1 MHFFKIKRI
10 LTAALLSATVFS
22 AVVFSVSPAMATNN
36 TDTESDR
43 SSDTSDSSGEISW
56 PKGPKVN
63 SKSAVLMD
71 VDSGTVLYSKK
82 PNAKHYPA
90 SITKIMTAMVALEH
104 SSLDETVTYSKDAVA
119 QSYGGTSSISRDI
132 GEKMTMEES
141 LYGMM
146 LESANECAWA
156 IAEHV
161 GGTEENFIKMMN
173 DKAKSLGCT
182 HTHFD
187 NPNGL
192 PDKEHWTSALD
203 MAKISRAAY
212 QNPIFA
218 KITGTKTYVIPPTN
232 KHKDSTYLNN
242 HHCMLN
248 YYHTSRY
255 LYDYCVGGK
264 TGYTVAAK
272 STLVTYAKK
281 DGRTLVCVVMCAQ
294 TPNHWLDTRKLL
306 DWGFENF
313 KSVKVSDLSNLS
325 VDSSKLGTTN
335 YGADSSLIS
344 VDDSSTIMIPKNA
357 SESDVTTSLKKSSS
371 SDGSVIGLMEFK
383 YGNKKVGTC
392 QLKADSSEESSY
404 PFHNLSANEADKNGN
419 SSSFIQVNIFL
430 IVIAAALALAAAIGI
445 FLLLRHIYWSVSKH
459 QRDVHSAKKGRI
471 KYKKIRN
478 NDKH

>member
-1 MHFFKIKRI
+1 MHFLNFKRI
-10 LTAALLSATVFS
+10 FSVVLVSATVFS
-22 AVVFSVSPAMATNN
+22 TCVTVASPVYAADSTK
-36 TDTESDR
+36 
-43 SSDTSDSSGEISW
+43 SSSSSDSSSGEVLW
-56 PKGPKVN
+56 PKGPGVE

-82 PNAKHYPA
+82 PNDKHYPA
-90 SITKIMTAMVALEH
+90 SITKVMTALVALEN
-104 SSLDETVTYSKDAVA
+104 SSLDDVVTYSADAVA

-146 LESANECAWA
+146 HESANECAWA

-161 GGTEENFIKMMN
+161 GGTEENFVKMMN
-173 DKAKSLGCT
+173 EKAKSLGCT

-192 PDKEHWTSALD
+192 PDKKHWTTALD

-212 QNPIFA
+212 QNPVFA

-248 YYHTSRY
+248 YYHTSKY

-306 DWGFENF
+306 DWGFKNF
-313 KSVKVSDLSNLS
+313 KSVKVSELSSLTQ
-325 VDSSKLGTTN
+325 DTSKLGSTN

-344 VDDSSTIMIPKNA
+344 VDNSATIMIPKKA
-357 SESDVTTSLKKSSS
+357 SESDVSVSLSKSSS
-371 SDGSVIGLMEFK
+371 SDDSVIGLMVFK
-383 YGNKKVGTC
+383 YGTKKVGTY
-392 QLKADSSEESSY
+392 QLKANSSDETSY
-404 PFHNLSANEADKNGN
+404 PFHNLSAKDN
-419 SSSFIQVNIFL
+419 SGSGSVIQINVFL
-430 IVIAAALALAAAIGI
+430 IVIIAAIALAAAVGLFI
-445 FLLLRHIYWSVSKH
+445 LLRHIFWAVSKH
-459 QRDVHSAKKGRI
+459 QRDVHSKKKGYI
-471 KYKKIRN
+471 TYKKIRN
-478 NDKH
+478 NDRH

>member
-1 MHFFKIKRI
+1 MYFINFKKIF
-10 LTAALLSATVFS
+10 AAVVLSTTVFS
-22 AVVFSVSPAMATNN
+22 SVTLGAAPVMATGT
-36 TDTESDR
+36 TDTAKSDG
-43 SSDTSDSSGEISW
+43 SSDNSSGEISW
-56 PKGPKVN
+56 SKGPKVE

-173 DKAKSLGCT
+173 DKAESLGCT

-192 PDKEHWTSALD
+192 PDKEHWTTALD

-218 KITGTKTYVIPPTN
+218 KITGTRTYVIPPTN

-383 YGNKKVGTC
+383 YGNKKVGAC
-392 QLKADSSEESSY
+392 QLKANTSEESSY
-404 PFHNLSANEADKNGN
+404 PFHNLSANLDDKND

>member
-1 MHFFKIKRI
+1 MYFINFKKIFA
-10 LTAALLSATVFS
+10 TVVLSTTVFS
-22 AVVFSVSPAMATNN
+22 SVALGAAPVMATGT
-36 TDTESDR
+36 TDTAKSDG
-43 SSDTSDSSGEISW
+43 SSDNSSGGISW
-56 PKGPKVN
+56 PKGPKVE

-82 PNAKHYPA
+82 PNAKRYPA

-173 DKAKSLGCT
+173 DKAESLGCT
-182 HTHFD
+182 NTHFD

-192 PDKEHWTSALD
+192 PDKEHWTTALD

-218 KITGTKTYVIPPTN
+218 KITGTRTYVIPPTN

-371 SDGSVIGLMEFK
+371 SDSSVIGLMEFK

-392 QLKADSSEESSY
+392 QLKANTSEESSY
-404 PFHNLSANEADKNGN
+404 PFHNLSANLDDKND

>member
-1 MHFFKIKRI
+1 MHFINLKKF
-10 LTAALLSATVFS
+10 LAAVVLSTTVFS
-22 AVVFSVSPAMATNN
+22 SVALGAAPVMATGT
-36 TDTESDR
+36 TDTTKSDG
-43 SSDTSDSSGEISW
+43 SSDNSSDEISW
-56 PKGPKVN
+56 PKGPKVE

-82 PNAKHYPA
+82 PNTKHYPA
-90 SITKIMTAMVALEH
+90 SITKVMTAMVALEH

-161 GGTEENFIKMMN
+161 GGTEENFVKMMN
-173 DKAKSLGCT
+173 EKAKSLGCT
-182 HTHFD
+182 NTHFD

-192 PDKEHWTSALD
+192 PDEKHWTTALD

-212 QNPIFA
+212 QNPVFA

-281 DGRTLVCVVMCAQ
+281 DGHTLVCVVMCAK

-306 DWGFENF
+306 DWGFDNF
-313 KSVKVSDLSNLS
+313 KSVKVSELSSLS
-325 VDSSKLGTTN
+325 QDTSKLGSTN

-344 VDDSSTIMIPKNA
+344 VDGSATIMIPKKA
-357 SESDVTTSLKKSSS
+357 SESDVTVSLSKSAS
-371 SDGSVIGLMEFK
+371 SDSSVIGLMVFK
-383 YGNKKVGTC
+383 YGNKKVGTY
-392 QLKADSSEESSY
+392 QLKANSSDETSY
-404 PFHNLSANEADKNGN
+404 PFHNLSGKDN
-419 SSSFIQVNIFL
+419 SSSDSVLQINIFL
-430 IVIAAALALAAAIGI
+430 IVIIAAIALAAAIGLFI
-445 FLLLRHIYWSVSKH
+445 LLRRIFWAVSKH
-459 QRDVHSAKKGRI
+459 KRDVHSAKKGRI

>member
-1 MHFFKIKRI
+1 MYFINFKKIF
-10 LTAALLSATVFS
+10 AAVVLSTTVFS
-22 AVVFSVSPAMATNN
+22 SVALGAAPVMATGT
-36 TDTESDR
+36 TDTAKSDG
-43 SSDTSDSSGEISW
+43 SSDNSSGEISW
-56 PKGPKVN
+56 PKGPKVE

-173 DKAKSLGCT
+173 DKAESLGCT

-192 PDKEHWTSALD
+192 PDKEHWTTALD

-212 QNPIFA
+212 QNPVFA
-218 KITGTKTYVIPPTN
+218 KITGTRTYVIPPTN

-392 QLKADSSEESSY
+392 QLKANTSEESSY
-404 PFHNLSANEADKNGN
+404 PFHNLSANLDDKND

-430 IVIAAALALAAAIGI
+430 IVIAAALALVAAIGI

>member
-1 MHFFKIKRI
+1 
-10 LTAALLSATVFS
+10 
-22 AVVFSVSPAMATNN
+22 
-36 TDTESDR
+36 
-43 SSDTSDSSGEISW
+43 
-56 PKGPKVN
+56 
-63 SKSAVLMD
+63 
-71 VDSGTVLYSKK
+71 
-82 PNAKHYPA
+82 
-90 SITKIMTAMVALEH
+90 MVALEH

-173 DKAKSLGCT
+173 DKAESLGCT

-192 PDKEHWTSALD
+192 PDKEHWTTALD

-218 KITGTKTYVIPPTN
+218 KITGTRTYVIPPTN

-371 SDGSVIGLMEFK
+371 SDSSVIGLMEFK

-392 QLKADSSEESSY
+392 QLKANTSEESSY
-404 PFHNLSANEADKNGN
+404 PFHNLSANLDDKND